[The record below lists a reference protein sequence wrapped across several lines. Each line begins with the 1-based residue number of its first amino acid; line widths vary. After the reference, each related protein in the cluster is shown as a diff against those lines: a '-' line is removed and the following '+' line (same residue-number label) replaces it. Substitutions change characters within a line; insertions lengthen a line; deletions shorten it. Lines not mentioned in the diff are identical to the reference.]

1 MSEIK
6 RSPRSSKICKIRLDR
21 VTITGKFHFAGVTDI
36 KTITEMGQIGW
47 GFVITED
54 NTPEFRLERSLSPD
68 VSENKAVLVPNR
80 WQETWRLDTSNHL
93 NADEKL
99 KVVKALA
106 MMSGK
111 HLTRID
117 VAFDFINCEFPGMR
131 HRVIKANTSEAYW
144 INPVMGRG
152 KGLETLYIG
161 RRKSLSQYRYY
172 DKLVE
177 QKKARAEVPTWIN
190 NWERLEI
197 QLRGKKASE
206 WLAEAKKM
214 LDCFKLP
221 SYNRLFGTE
230 RAIIRGLIVD
240 PTIFSELSAPSKRK
254 YRKLM
259 LTTFDSTYA
268 DRAYRTLRDNR
279 QNLEVEVKS
288 FLGEI
293 GEN

>member
-1 MSEIK
+1 
-6 RSPRSSKICKIRLDR
+6 
-21 VTITGKFHFAGVTDI
+21 
-36 KTITEMGQIGW
+36 MGHIGW

-99 KVVKALA
+99 KVINALA
-106 MMSGK
+106 LMFGK

-117 VAFDFINCEFPGMR
+117 VAFDFINCENPGMK
-131 HRVIKANTSEAYW
+131 HRVIKANVSESYW
-144 INPVMGRG
+144 INPIFGRG

-161 RRKSLSQYRYY
+161 KRKSLSQYRYY

-177 QKKARAEVPTWIN
+177 QRKARAEVPTWIN

-206 WLAEAKKM
+206 WLVEAEKM

-221 SYNRLFGTE
+221 SYNQVSGTE
-230 RAIIRGLIVD
+230 KLILKGLIAD
-240 PTIFSELSAPSKRK
+240 PTGINELSPNAKRK